1 MTKAVERVVIV
12 GAGQAGGEA
21 ALRLRAGGFVG
32 AVTLIGEE
40 PLAPYQRPPLS
51 KKYLAGEWSKDRLLL
66 RDLDAFEHE
75 KVTLRLNTAAIS
87 IDRAAKSV
95 RTSDGHDIPYDA
107 LILATGSRARALP
120 VAGADLPGVFALRTA
135 KDVDAI
141 RAHIRPGARLAVI
154 GAGYIGLEVAAVARG
169 LGLDVTVIEAAPR
182 PLSRVTSPEVSAFF
196 LDHHTGQGVK
206 FALSAQAAFIA
217 GDTRATG
224 VGLKDGAEVPADL
237 VIVGVGILPEVSLA
251 QAAGLKTEDGI
262 VTDVDARTSDPA
274 IFAIGDCAR
283 RPIPF
288 YGNRSRRLESVHNAI
303 EGAKLAAAAIVG
315 AAPPPLEVPWFW
327 SDQYDLKL
335 QIAGLFN
342 GYDRLVLRGEP
353 SPQGFAAFYYQ
364 GERLI
369 AVDAIN
375 RPAEFLGAKHLIQ
388 KGQTV
393 AFERLQD
400 MSTPMKEIVANA
412 QPLS

>member
-1 MTKAVERVVIV
+1 
-12 GAGQAGGEA
+12 
-21 ALRLRAGGFVG
+21 
-32 AVTLIGEE
+32 
-40 PLAPYQRPPLS
+40 
-51 KKYLAGEWSKDRLLL
+51 
-66 RDLDAFEHE
+66 
-75 KVTLRLNTAAIS
+75 
-87 IDRAAKSV
+87 
-95 RTSDGHDIPYDA
+95 
-107 LILATGSRARALP
+107 
-120 VAGADLPGVFALRTA
+120 
-135 KDVDAI
+135 
-141 RAHIRPGARLAVI
+141 
-154 GAGYIGLEVAAVARG
+154 
-169 LGLDVTVIEAAPR
+169 
-182 PLSRVTSPEVSAFF
+182 
-196 LDHHTGQGVK
+196 
-206 FALSAQAAFIA
+206 
-217 GDTRATG
+217 
-224 VGLKDGAEVPADL
+224 
-237 VIVGVGILPEVSLA
+237 
-251 QAAGLKTEDGI
+251 
-262 VTDVDARTSDPA
+262 
-274 IFAIGDCAR
+274 
-283 RPIPF
+283 
-288 YGNRSRRLESVHNAI
+288 
-303 EGAKLAAAAIVG
+303 LAAAAIVG